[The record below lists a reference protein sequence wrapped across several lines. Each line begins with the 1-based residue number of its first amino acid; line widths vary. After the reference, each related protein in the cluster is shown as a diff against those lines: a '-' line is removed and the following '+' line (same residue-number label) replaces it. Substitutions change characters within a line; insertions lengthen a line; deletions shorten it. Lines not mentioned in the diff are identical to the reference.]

1 MGKKKKIYTT
11 MAATVAAVGIMFV
24 APLTA
29 SAHCDTMDGPVIGDA
44 QRALNENNINY
55 ITKWVMPENEAELT
69 YIFNQ
74 TVAVR
79 DDSAAAQKLADQ
91 YLLENLVRIH
101 RTSEGAAY
109 AGIKPEG
116 TPVEEAVAAADASI
130 ATGNLNPMEEV
141 IENEKISELEESFN
155 QVLRTQEFDTDDVE
169 AGREYVEAYVTF
181 THLSEE
187 LAGGEEEA
195 HANEEHV
202 SEDTEASE
210 VAHETETKATS
221 ATVLPWSLAGLFF
234 ITTLIG
240 HFRHPRKKA

>member
-11 MAATVAAVGIMFV
+11 MAATAAAVGVMFA

-29 SAHCDTMDGPVIGDA
+29 SAHCDTMEGPVIGDA

-55 ITKWVMPENEAELT
+55 ITKWVTPENEAELT
-69 YIFNQ
+69 TIFNQ

-79 DDSAAAQKLADQ
+79 DDSAEAQKLADQ
-91 YLLENLVRIH
+91 YLFENLVRIH
-101 RTSEGAAY
+101 RTGEGASY
-109 AGIKPEG
+109 TGIKPEG

-130 ATGNLNPMEEV
+130 AAGNLDPMKDVVED
-141 IENEKISELEESFN
+141 EKIAELEESFN
-155 QVLRTQEFDTDDVE
+155 QVLNTQEFDADDVE

-181 THLSEE
+181 THLSEA
-187 LAGGEEEA
+187 LAGGEEDA
-195 HANEEHV
+195 HATEEHV
-202 SEDTEASE
+202 GEDSE
-210 VAHETETKATS
+210 VSQAEHETDAKVTS

-240 HFRHPRKKA
+240 HFKHPHKKA